1 MYVISSAITDKGE
14 KRTHNEDI
22 FLVNDEIRLYVVC
35 DGMGGHAG
43 GEVASQVA
51 VHTIEEIIRANHS
64 ELQSHLLK
72 QEEREEVIREH
83 LRHAIRLA
91 GRKIFS
97 IAVQEHRYRGM
108 GTTCVACLVDEKN
121 LYVAHVGDSRCYL
134 MRNGEIQQV
143 TEDHSLVNEQ
153 IQAGLITKE
162 EAVNHKSKNV
172 ITRSL
177 GYNKEVEVD
186 VQVLP
191 LQVGDS
197 VLLCSDG
204 LCNLVQ
210 AEEMLQKVMTPHAS
224 LQNVCRQLVNQAC
237 ERGGDDNITVV
248 LFSVHNEE

>member
-1 MYVISSAITDKGE
+1 MYVISSAITDKGI

-22 FLVNDEIRLYVVC
+22 FLVNDEIRLYIVC

-43 GEVASQVA
+43 GEVASQIA
-51 VHTIEEIIRANHS
+51 VHTIEEIIRNNHS

-134 MRNGEIQQV
+134 IRDNTIEQM

-153 IQAGLITKE
+153 IQAGIITKE

-186 VQVLP
+186 VQVFP
-191 LQVGDS
+191 LTINDV

-204 LCNLVQ
+204 LCNLVTSD
-210 AEEMLQKVMTPHAS
+210 EMLQKVSSPHSS
-224 LQNVCRQLVNQAC
+224 LQHICRQLVNRAC
-237 ERGGDDNITVV
+237 EMGGDDNITVV
-248 LFSVHNEE
+248 LFSVHQEE

>member
-134 MRNGEIQQV
+134 MRNGAIEQV

-153 IQAGLITKE
+153 IQAGIITKE

-191 LQVGDS
+191 LQVGDV
-197 VLLCSDG
+197 VLLC
-204 LCNLVQ
+204 
-210 AEEMLQKVMTPHAS
+210 
-224 LQNVCRQLVNQAC
+224 
-237 ERGGDDNITVV
+237 
-248 LFSVHNEE
+248 